1 MIEIIKILFTIPFL
15 LYSCYS
21 DMKTR
26 SVSNRVWKCML
37 VFGSVFVFYEILIGR
52 IPYLKALFLSG
63 IIVFCS
69 VYILFQLGAI
79 GGGDAKGLI
88 VLSILFPLYPIFHL
102 SGVTYPLLGLPIIG
116 IFTFT
121 VLENALLMTT
131 LVPLVLFCY
140 NLSHFSPE
148 MLKKPFYMF
157 IGYMIDIYSIENKQH
172 LSLLEKFEV
181 GGRGDIKKKFV
192 WTRLD
197 FDVNHKPEIEEHI
210 KKKFIG
216 KEVWV
221 TPGIPFMLSIT
232 AGFITAVIFGDLIYY
247 IILRILV
254 G

>member
-1 MIEIIKILFTIPFL
+1 MIEIIKIVFTIPFL

-21 DMKTR
+21 DIKAR
-26 SVSNRVWKCML
+26 RVSNRVWKCML
-37 VFGSVFVFYEILIGR
+37 IFGSVFVFYEILLGR

-79 GGGDAKGLI
+79 GGGDVKGLI
-88 VLSILFPLYPIFHL
+88 VLSILFPLYPIIHF
-102 SGVTYPLLGLPIIG
+102 SGVTYPLLRLPIIG
-116 IFTFT
+116 LFT
-121 VLENALLMTT
+121 VTVLKNAILMTT
-131 LVPLVLFCY
+131 IVPLGLFCY
-140 NLSHFSPE
+140 NLLHFSPE
-148 MLKKPFYMF
+148 MLNKPFYMF
-157 IGYMIDIYSIENKQH
+157 MGYMIDIYSMENKEH

-181 GGRGDIKKKFV
+181 GEIGDIKKKFV
-192 WTRLD
+192 WTRLG
-197 FDVNHKPEIEEHI
+197 FDVNHKPEIKEYL
-210 KKKFIG
+210 KKELIG

-221 TPGIPFMLSIT
+221 TPCIPFMLSIT